1 MTLGLSTK
9 NSKSWNF
16 IALGLVLSLVGV
28 LFFGEKLSA
37 DDDLQNKCKK
47 TLEKARLWVRATDAK
62 APEEEKTRVKKAVD
76 VAKNACVAAYKAL
89 PDDGASALNAAYAHF
104 AAG

>member
-9 NSKSWNF
+9 NSKNWNF

-28 LFFGEKLSA
+28 LFFWEKLSA
-37 DDDLQNKCKK
+37 DDDLKNQCKK

-62 APEEEKTRVKKAVD
+62 APEEEKVRVKKAVD
-76 VAKNACVAAYKAL
+76 VARTRAL
-89 PDDGASALNAAYAHF
+89 LLTKLYPMMEPPH
-104 AAG
+104 

>member
-47 TLEKARLWVRATDAK
+47 TLERDLPVEEYTTWI
-62 APEEEKTRVKKAVD
+62 APLTLEQ
-76 VAKNACVAAYKAL
+76 NNNSNPL
-89 PDDGASALNAAYAHF
+89 S
-104 AAG
+104 